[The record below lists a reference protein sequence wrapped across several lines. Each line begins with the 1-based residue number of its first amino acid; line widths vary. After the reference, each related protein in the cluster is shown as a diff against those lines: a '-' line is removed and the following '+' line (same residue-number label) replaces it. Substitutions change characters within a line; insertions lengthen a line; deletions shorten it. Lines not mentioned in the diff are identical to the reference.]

1 MLTRSF
7 FFGCDRAFSKLLH
20 LQVRAAAKQAKR
32 SIGPWAR
39 LVSRCCIVGNA
50 GIVSYCKL
58 GSERVK
64 MTLFFRNNTKENV
77 RLGAFNL
84 YPGLQFKFKRAAPGE
99 GQGTGAQC
107 ATEGMLHA
115 APLSLYVNHIP
126 ASPNTGQ
133 LVPDREP

>member
-1 MLTRSF
+1 MGPSCVALL
-7 FFGCDRAFSKLLH
+7 GNAGIHSKLLH
-20 LQVRAAAKQAKR
+20 VGSEQAK
-32 SIGPWAR
+32 
-39 LVSRCCIVGNA
+39 
-50 GIVSYCKL
+50 
-58 GSERVK
+58 
-64 MTLFFRNNTKENV
+64 MTSSPGTNTKENV